1 MLYNLIIKH
10 TIRSYIM
17 ANKHI
22 AELLIETNKGISN
35 LINKIQ
41 NDDSQNDKM
50 IIENLNDAI
59 RQLDKIVEDLER
71 R

>member
-1 MLYNLIIKH
+1 
-10 TIRSYIM
+10 M

-35 LINKIQ
+35 LITKIQ
-41 NDDSQNDKM
+41 NDDTQNDK
-50 IIENLNDAI
+50 IIIDNLNDAI